1 MSSTTTHC
9 PTCGVPVA
17 AGTVTCG
24 NCGSS
29 VHPTGSYPVVTAPVA
44 ALPPPARRRRGLVLV
59 LALLLAAAAAIGV
72 ATRAG
77 AAPLDAPADPMA
89 DPLADPAAGAPAD

>member
-44 ALPPPARRRRGLVLV
+44 APPPPARRRRGLVLV
-59 LALLLAAAAAIGV
+59 VALLLAVAAAIGV

-77 AAPLDAPADPMA
+77 AAPLDAPMDPVADPVA
-89 DPLADPAAGAPAD
+89 SAPVG